1 MYSYNSKENV
11 SVSMNQE
18 ETIVRIDNIIRVLS
32 HLDSSQESN
41 SEESLNL
48 KNAVDKEDRPKLANL
63 LEDMVVLLRDDPD
76 NKNKIKETWNKIMNG
91 YGHIKPIS
99 EILKSTKKYFY

>member
-1 MYSYNSKENV
+1 MF
-11 SVSMNQE
+11 MNQE

-32 HLDSSQESN
+32 HLDSTQESN

-76 NKNKIKETWNKIMNG
+76 NKNKIKEAWNKIMNG

-99 EILKSTKKYFY
+99 EILKSAKKYFY